1 MTRRIRIVTGVIVF
15 VLSMALLI
23 WGLKPLERI
32 KRTQP
37 IQPNDLQLPTP
48 ISLHID
54 TILVS

>member
-1 MTRRIRIVTGVIVF
+1 VTRRIRIVTGVIVF

-37 IQPNDLQLPTP
+37 IQPNDLRLPTP

>member
-1 MTRRIRIVTGVIVF
+1 MIRRIRVVTGVIIF

-48 ISLHID
+48 ISL
-54 TILVS
+54 LVDPSIVA

>member
-1 MTRRIRIVTGVIVF
+1 MIRRVRVITGVIIF
-15 VLSMALLI
+15 VLSIALLI

-48 ISLHID
+48 VSL
-54 TILVS
+54 LVNPIIVS